1 MRVVVHEPDDT
12 SPSGRTESRQAA
24 IAKRAGSNIQETEKW
39 PKSGSWFFR
48 AADAAARWHVHQ
60 RRKGAAKEPY
70 INHLLEVATLVAEAT
85 DGKDPELVIAALLHD
100 AIEDCEVLY
109 EHIAEAF
116 GKDVAD
122 LVAEVTDDKTIEKSK
137 RQEAQEKNAH
147 KKTARAKV
155 LKLADKTS
163 NLRTLV
169 SSPAPDWSVKRRLEY
184 IDWARRVVDGLRGA
198 NKQLE
203 DQFDEAA
210 RLAEQSL
217 RPAF

>member
-1 MRVVVHEPDDT
+1 M
-12 SPSGRTESRQAA
+12 
-24 IAKRAGSNIQETEKW
+24 AKEWIMVLK
-39 PKSGSWFFR
+39 

-85 DGKDPELVIAALLHD
+85 DGKDPDLVIAALLHD
-100 AIEDCEVLY
+100 AIEDCEVPY

-116 GKDVAD
+116 GKDVGD
-122 LVAEVTDDKTIEKSK
+122 LVAEVTDDKTMSK
-137 RQEAQEKNAH
+137 DKRREAQEKNAH

-163 NLRTLV
+163 NLRALV
-169 SSPAPDWSVKRRLEY
+169 SSPAPDWSVKRRLDY
-184 IDWARRVVDGLRGA
+184 IDWACRVVDGLRGA